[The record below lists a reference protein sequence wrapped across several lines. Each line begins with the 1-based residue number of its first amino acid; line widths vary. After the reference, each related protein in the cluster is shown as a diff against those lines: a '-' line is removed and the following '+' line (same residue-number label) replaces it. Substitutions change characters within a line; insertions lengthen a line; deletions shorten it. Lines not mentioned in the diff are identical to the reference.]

1 MTSRTKNLHDDLI
14 VEKIEGVIGYLVF
27 IAALMLAGNFFNI
40 EEDLKELYFQII
52 RTLFI
57 FTLFSLIYKLIEPIV
72 LMTKDISIK
81 LGKGLGEEISLF
93 VIKAIKFL
101 VVSIGFVAILQEWD
115 YNISGFIASLG
126 LVGMA
131 FALAA
136 KDTVSNL
143 FGSLVLLVDKPFKV
157 GDWIKTKDV
166 EGTIEDIGIRST
178 KVRTFA
184 KALVTVPNESLAN
197 SAILNWSEMN
207 KRRIKMNVGLSY
219 DSSSEQITK
228 IVSDIKEMLKNH
240 QDIHQETIHIYFSE
254 MADSSLNIFCYYFT
268 KTTKWDKFMKVR
280 EDTYLKI
287 LKIVEDNKAEI
298 AFPTQKIYL
307 NQ

>member
-1 MTSRTKNLHDDLI
+1 
-14 VEKIEGVIGYLVF
+14 
-27 IAALMLAGNFFNI
+27 
-40 EEDLKELYFQII
+40 
-52 RTLFI
+52 
-57 FTLFSLIYKLIEPIV
+57 
-72 LMTKDISIK
+72 
-81 LGKGLGEEISLF
+81 
-93 VIKAIKFL
+93 
-101 VVSIGFVAILQEWD
+101 
-115 YNISGFIASLG
+115 
-126 LVGMA
+126 
-131 FALAA
+131 
-136 KDTVSNL
+136 
-143 FGSLVLLVDKPFKV
+143 
-157 GDWIKTKDV
+157 V